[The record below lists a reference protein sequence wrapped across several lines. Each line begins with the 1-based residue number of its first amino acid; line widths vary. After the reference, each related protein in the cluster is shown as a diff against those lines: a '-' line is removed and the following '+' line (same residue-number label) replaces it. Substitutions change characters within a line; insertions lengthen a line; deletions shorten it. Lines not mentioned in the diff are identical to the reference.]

1 MVRRFLVVLVVVVL
15 GLSVLVGVGSPVGA
29 ANTASEVLFDHD
41 GDPDTSSVRRFGG
54 SNRYATSVALA
65 EAFVGSVGSG
75 GFVDSVIVASG
86 VSVVD
91 AAAAAGLA
99 ASKSAPVL
107 LTTPNRLSAAV
118 EDFIVDEFITD
129 VFIVGGVEAVSQAV
143 EDALSELVTV
153 RSVKRLGGV
162 DRYASS
168 VVLAEELGS
177 PGVFCQSGLVTAVL
191 VNADVSFADVIA
203 VGPLAYAL
211 ELPVLLTRVDELP
224 VGVAAYLVDA
234 EVERVVVVGGE
245 AAVSPGVVDDLALAG
260 VDDVLRVSGENRF
273 ATAVEVLNAL
283 DDCATVSLNASQVAL
298 INADAAADGV
308 SAAPFLGSG
317 ADGVTAVLLVQT
329 DQLPAET
336 SDYLASI
343 PARSATAAY
352 VDQSITAIGGT
363 AVVSA
368 GVMQAAINAATT
380 SEPLT
385 ATVKAKIDASSF
397 TITFSNHVVTEMDEQ
412 AALWPNSALNKA
424 NYRVAGKPLLNVDT
438 ITLNE
443 RVATITLSDAGDQ
456 LAVGTTISV
465 LGGKIKGNT
474 GDNRRVEAVT
484 YTIAPLVPDN
494 VRPNVRII
502 AADNGHVVRILA
514 TDLNLVI
521 PPRLDGGQDTI
532 DIFDG
537 IKLQRNGVPIP
548 TKFVQFVNAA
558 VSSGPGAG
566 TGLYVEL
573 CLNGSV
579 GTWST
584 SNGFPPVGT
593 HDCINF
599 SETEDVKALSAGERI
614 TLESGA
620 FVDEAGNESRTTS
633 VRVAAFGDVPRVT
646 RATVS
651 KAITHRTFNFSGG
664 PELTL
669 AEWSWLALE
678 ADGTDAD
685 TFADTKNN
693 LLTFVAK
700 PDAAAGGALGNGW
713 YVDWFELPADTDTDP
728 EVSVNVITSR
738 STVRVGFDDDATL
751 YTAVTALLDSEE
763 VTELFTITS
772 DALDVD
778 SVANKDLTLS
788 ASTVDCFRP
797 VDGTSEC
804 GQPTIV
810 RRRLTG
816 GASIVEVTLSF
827 NGIVQNFAFQDL
839 IRANRRTD
847 SFPFTTDDVPFG
859 NYPFRDAFWLGTPT
873 TSVIAPDNKLTFE
886 LYSTNPLLT
895 DLPRPGDTISL
906 PAGLAF
912 SYDPIDPEA
921 AFCDTVT
928 TCKSS
933 VAVPKQRL
941 RAG

>member
-245 AAVSPGVVDDLALAG
+245 AAVSQAVVDDLALAG

-385 ATVKAKIDASSF
+385 AEIVAS
-397 TITFSNHVVTEMDEQ
+397 FSKPGETEGVVTIKFSESVELSDDSTS
-412 AALWPNSALNKA
+412 AVYKSSALNKA
-424 NYRVAGKPLLNVDT
+424 FYTVGGGPLIAGDVVARVPGSDRSVK
-438 ITLNE
+438 ITLVDPL
-443 RVATITLSDAGDQ
+443 RAGD
-456 LAVGTTISV
+456 VVSV
-465 LGGKIKGNT
+465 VGGKISRVIAS

-484 YTIAPLVPDN
+484 YTIARLVPDN

-502 AADNGHVVRILA
+502 AADNGHVIRVVVTEPNLA
-514 TDLNLVI
+514 STSV
-521 PPRLDGGQDTI
+521 
-532 DIFDG
+532 FDVTE
-537 IKLQRNGVPIP
+537 LQRDGVSLDTAALLDKSADK
-548 TKFVQFVNAA
+548 TKDFQVCLFGVSNPA
-558 VSSGPGAG
+558 VTPL
-566 TGLYVEL
+566 T
-573 CLNGSV
+573 C
-579 GTWST
+579 ST
-584 SNGFPPVGT
+584 T
-593 HDCINF
+593 
-599 SETEDVKALSAGERI
+599 ETSAVKALSAGERI
-614 TLESGA
+614 TVNAGA
-620 FVDEAGNESRTTS
+620 FVDKAGNESRTTS

-646 RATVS
+646 RAIVS
-651 KAITHRTFNFSGG
+651 KPVTRLFKSSSSGVETH
-664 PELTL
+664 LTPDWH
-669 AEWSWLALE
+669 WSVVGANGRE
-678 ADGTDAD
+678 
-685 TFADTKNN
+685 NN
-693 LLTFVAK
+693 VLTVTAK
-700 PDAAAGGALGNGW
+700 PDAAAGGAPGNDW
-713 YVDWFELPADTDTDP
+713 YMDWFELPTDTDTDP
-728 EVSVNVITSR
+728 EVSVDVITPR
-738 STVRVGFDDDATL
+738 NTVRIGFDDDATVH
-751 YTAVTALLDSEE
+751 TAVTALLDSEE

-772 DALDVD
+772 DAFVID
-778 SVANKDLTLS
+778 SIANKDLTLS
-788 ASTVDCFRP
+788 AKSDTLCAIDPSILGHFGIMVEGSD
-797 VDGTSEC
+797 EC
-804 GQPTIV
+804 GQPTMT
-810 RRRLTG
+810 RRSLSG
-816 GASIVEVTLSF
+816 GQSLVEVTLSF
-827 NGIVQNFAFQDL
+827 NGIVQNFAFDDL
-839 IRANRRTD
+839 ITANQTED
-847 SFPFTTDDVPFG
+847 
-859 NYPFRDAFWLGTPT
+859 NYPDTNSFWAKNPRTKT
-873 TSVIAPDNKLTFE
+873 IVPDTEFTFV
-886 LYSTNPLLT
+886 LYSMNPLLT
-895 DLPRPGDTISL
+895 DLPKPGDTINL

-912 SYDPIDPEA
+912 SYDPINPADTV
-921 AFCDTVT
+921 CDTVT
-928 TCKSS
+928 TCISS
-933 VAVPKQRL
+933 VAVPQQRL
-941 RAG
+941 LAGK

>member
-1 MVRRFLVVLVVVVL
+1 MVRRFLVVLVAAVL

-245 AAVSPGVVDDLALAG
+245 AAVSQAVVDDLALAG

-283 DDCATVSLNASQVAL
+283 DDCATVSLNASVVAL

-385 ATVKAKIDASSF
+385 ATVKAKAGADSF
-397 TITFSNHVVTEMDEQ
+397 TVTFSGNVVTEMDEQ

-424 NYRVAGKPLLNVDT
+424 NYRVAGTPLLNDDT
-438 ITLNE
+438 ITLSG
-443 RVATITLSDAGDQ
+443 RVATITLSEVGDQ
-456 LAVGTTISV
+456 LVAGTTISV
-465 LGGKIKGNT
+465 LGGKIKGNA

-484 YTIAPLVPDN
+484 YTIARLVPDN

-502 AADNGHVVRILA
+502 AAQNANVIRIVVTEPNLA
-514 TDLNLVI
+514 ST
-521 PPRLDGGQDTI
+521 PAF
-532 DIFDG
+532 DIT
-537 IKLQRNGVPIP
+537 KLQRDGVALDDAELFGES
-548 TKFVQFVNAA
+548 TDTTRDFQVCL
-558 VSSGPGAG
+558 SGVDFIAF
-566 TGLYVEL
+566 
-573 CLNGSV
+573 GSV
-579 GTWST
+579 RRCGTEADE
-584 SNGFPPVGT
+584 V
-593 HDCINF
+593 
-599 SETEDVKALSAGERI
+599 LSAGERI
-614 TLESGA
+614 TVNAGA
-620 FVDEAGNESRTTS
+620 FVDESGNESRTTS
-633 VRVAAFGDVPRVT
+633 VRVAAFDDAPRVT

-651 KAITHRTFNFSGG
+651 KPATYMKNVNDKKVSQV
-664 PELTL
+664 
-669 AEWSWLALE
+669 ADWSWLALE
-678 ADGTDAD
+678 ADGSDAD

-693 LLTFVAK
+693 LLTITAK
-700 PDAAAGGALGNGW
+700 PDGAAAGALGNGW
-713 YVDWFELPADTDTDP
+713 YVDWFELPADTDTTP
-728 EVSVNVITSR
+728 EVSVDLLALRN
-738 STVRVGFDDDATL
+738 TVRVGFDDDATL

-763 VTELFTITS
+763 VTEHFTITS
-772 DALDVD
+772 DAFEVD
-778 SVANKDLTLS
+778 SVARTDLALS
-788 ASTVDCFRP
+788 AATVDCFEP
-797 VDGTSEC
+797 ADGTSEC

-816 GASIVEVTLSF
+816 GQSFVEVTLSYD
-827 NGIVQNFAFQDL
+827 GIVQNILFRGF
-839 IRANRRTD
+839 IEANEMAD
-847 SFPFTTDDVPFG
+847 
-859 NYPFRDAFWLGTPT
+859 NYPDTPVPST
-873 TSVIAPDNKLTFE
+873 GPPDPDTSNWVTELSVLTPSFNDVREPDNKFAFKLLTDD
-886 LYSTNPLLT
+886 PLLT
-895 DLPRPGDTISL
+895 DLPEPGDTINL

-912 SYDPIDPEA
+912 SFTPLPGQDAGCRTE
-921 AFCDTVT
+921 V

-933 VAVPKQRL
+933 VAVPEQRL

>member
-1 MVRRFLVVLVVVVL
+1 MVRRFLVVLVAAVL

-129 VFIVGGVEAVSQAV
+129 VFIVGGVEAVSQDV
-143 EDALSELVTV
+143 EDALAELVTV

-283 DDCATVSLNASQVAL
+283 DDCATVSLNASVVAL

-385 ATVKAKIDASSF
+385 ATVKAKAGADSF
-397 TITFSNHVVTEMDEQ
+397 TVTFSGNVVTEMDEQ

-424 NYRVAGKPLLNVDT
+424 NYRVAGTPLLEVDT
-438 ITLNE
+438 ITLSG
-443 RVATITLSDAGDQ
+443 RVATITLSEVGDQ
-456 LAVGTTISV
+456 LVAGTTISV
-465 LGGKIKGNT
+465 LGGKIKGNA

-484 YTIAPLVPDN
+484 YTIARLVPDN

-502 AADNGHVVRILA
+502 AAQNANVIRIVVTEPNLA
-514 TDLNLVI
+514 ST
-521 PPRLDGGQDTI
+521 PAF
-532 DIFDG
+532 DIT
-537 IKLQRNGVPIP
+537 KLQRDGVALDDAELFGES
-548 TKFVQFVNAA
+548 TDTTRDFQVCL
-558 VSSGPGAG
+558 SGVDSAR
-566 TGLYVEL
+566 
-573 CLNGSV
+573 CA
-579 GTWST
+579 
-584 SNGFPPVGT
+584 
-593 HDCINF
+593 
-599 SETEDVKALSAGERI
+599 TEADEVLSAGERI
-614 TLESGA
+614 TVNAGA
-620 FVDEAGNESRTTS
+620 FVDESGNESRTTS
-633 VRVAAFGDVPRVT
+633 VRVAAFDDAPRVT

-651 KAITHRTFNFSGG
+651 KPATYMKNVNDKKVSQV
-664 PELTL
+664 
-669 AEWSWLALE
+669 ADWSWLALE
-678 ADGTDAD
+678 ADGSDAD

-693 LLTFVAK
+693 LLTITAK
-700 PDAAAGGALGNGW
+700 PDGAAAGALGNGW
-713 YVDWFELPADTDTDP
+713 YVDWFELPADTDTTP
-728 EVSVNVITSR
+728 EVSVDLLLGR
-738 STVRVGFDDDATL
+738 RTVRVGFDDDATL

-763 VTELFTITS
+763 VTEHFTITS
-772 DALDVD
+772 DAFEVD
-778 SVANKDLTLS
+778 SVARTDLALS
-788 ASTVDCFRP
+788 AATVDCFEP
-797 VDGTSEC
+797 ADGTSEC

-816 GASIVEVTLSF
+816 GQSFVEVTLSYD
-827 NGIVQNFAFQDL
+827 GIVQNILFRGF
-839 IRANRRTD
+839 IEANEMAD
-847 SFPFTTDDVPFG
+847 
-859 NYPFRDAFWLGTPT
+859 NYPDTSNWVTELSVLTPSVRD
-873 TSVIAPDNKLTFE
+873 VREPDNKFAFK
-886 LYSTNPLLT
+886 LLT
-895 DLPRPGDTISL
+895 DDPLLADLPEPGDTINLTEDLAVSFTPL
-906 PAGLAF
+906 PGQDAGCRAR
-912 SYDPIDPEA
+912 
-921 AFCDTVT
+921 T

-933 VAVPKQRL
+933 VAVPQQRL

>member
-245 AAVSPGVVDDLALAG
+245 AAVSQAVVDDLALAG

-385 ATVKAKIDASSF
+385 AEIVAS
-397 TITFSNHVVTEMDEQ
+397 FSKPGETEGVVTIKFSESVELSDDSTS
-412 AALWPNSALNKA
+412 AVYKSSALNKA
-424 NYRVAGKPLLNVDT
+424 FYTVGGGPLIAGDVVARVPGSDRSVK
-438 ITLNE
+438 ITLVDPL
-443 RVATITLSDAGDQ
+443 RAGD
-456 LAVGTTISV
+456 VVSV
-465 LGGKIKGNT
+465 VGGKISRVIAS

-484 YTIAPLVPDN
+484 YTIARLVPDN

-502 AADNGHVVRILA
+502 AADNGHVIRVVVTEPNLA
-514 TDLNLVI
+514 STSV
-521 PPRLDGGQDTI
+521 
-532 DIFDG
+532 FDVTE
-537 IKLQRNGVPIP
+537 LQRDGVSLDTAALLDKSADK
-548 TKFVQFVNAA
+548 TKDFQVCLFGVSNPA
-558 VSSGPGAG
+558 VTPL
-566 TGLYVEL
+566 T
-573 CLNGSV
+573 C
-579 GTWST
+579 ST
-584 SNGFPPVGT
+584 T
-593 HDCINF
+593 
-599 SETEDVKALSAGERI
+599 ETSAVKALSAGERI
-614 TLESGA
+614 TVNAGA
-620 FVDEAGNESRTTS
+620 FVDKAGNESRTTS

-646 RATVS
+646 RAIVS
-651 KAITHRTFNFSGG
+651 KPVTRLFKSSSSGVETH
-664 PELTL
+664 LTPDWH
-669 AEWSWLALE
+669 WSVVGANGRE
-678 ADGTDAD
+678 
-685 TFADTKNN
+685 NN
-693 LLTFVAK
+693 VLTVTAK
-700 PDAAAGGALGNGW
+700 PDAAAGGAPGNDW
-713 YVDWFELPADTDTDP
+713 YMDWFELPTDTDTDP
-728 EVSVNVITSR
+728 EVSVDVITPR
-738 STVRVGFDDDATL
+738 NTVRIGFDDDATVH
-751 YTAVTALLDSEE
+751 TAVTALLDSEE
-763 VTELFTITS
+763 VTELFIITS
-772 DALDVD
+772 DAFVID
-778 SVANKDLTLS
+778 SIANKDLTLS
-788 ASTVDCFRP
+788 AKSDTLCAIDPSILGHFGIMVEGSD
-797 VDGTSEC
+797 EC
-804 GQPTIV
+804 GQPTMT
-810 RRRLTG
+810 RRSLSG
-816 GASIVEVTLSF
+816 GQSLVEVTLSF
-827 NGIVQNFAFQDL
+827 NGIVQNFAFDDL
-839 IRANRRTD
+839 ITANQTED
-847 SFPFTTDDVPFG
+847 
-859 NYPFRDAFWLGTPT
+859 NYPDTNSFWAKNPRTKT
-873 TSVIAPDNKLTFE
+873 IVPDTEFTFV
-886 LYSTNPLLT
+886 LYSMNPLLT
-895 DLPRPGDTISL
+895 DLPKPGDTINL

-912 SYDPIDPEA
+912 SYDPINPADTV
-921 AFCDTVT
+921 CDTVT
-928 TCKSS
+928 TCISS
-933 VAVPKQRL
+933 VAVPQQRL
-941 RAG
+941 LAGK